1 MASKRRYDDNE
12 EEDGS
17 QGLGFGY
24 QKPAEKK
31 MFSGG
36 DSAGS
41 SLNFISFTK
50 AGTNLDGSSSS
61 VDNKYKPSDRA
72 ALMDLTGLEV
82 VGNIDNNTLEQAAI
96 FLEKFHFNLKRN
108 MQNFNPEKNSLTG
121 IFNNVT
127 QVNNVEHS
135 TIKFTYLYI

>member
-1 MASKRRYDDNE
+1 MASKRRYDE
-12 EEDGS
+12 GEEDGP

-24 QKPAEKK
+24 QRPAEKK

-36 DSAGS
+36 DTAGS

-50 AGTNLDGSSSS
+50 AGTNLDGSCSSS
-61 VDNKYKPSDRA
+61 DNKYKPSDKA

-108 MQNFNPEKNSLTG
+108 MQNFNRDKNSLTG
-121 IFNNVT
+121 IFNNVA
-127 QVNNVEHS
+127 QVYVIFLKKITHC
-135 TIKFTYLYI
+135 K